1 MGVEGMTITER
12 SRKQVESISNEEA
25 VGKTSSCS
33 LEVSENVV
41 DPDILKI
48 VAFTVK
54 ESRTVKEISEAMGI
68 PLVKTYSLIDWMEEN
83 GLLVEV
89 GKVRTALHGHAT
101 RYISTVKSGSIE
113 LQNNRLIIKCV
124 HKDGS
129 TKVCD
134 TYLISN
140 GAKE

>member
-1 MGVEGMTITER
+1 MKR
-12 SRKQVESISNEEA
+12 HVESTSNEDA

-33 LEVSENVV
+33 LEVSESVV
-41 DPDILKI
+41 DPDLLKI

-54 ESRTVKEISEAMGI
+54 ESHTVKEISEAMGI
-68 PLVKTYSLIDWMEEN
+68 PIAKAYSLIDWMEEH

-101 RYISTVKSGSIE
+101 RYLSTVDSGSIVLE
-113 LQNNRLIIKCV
+113 NNRLVIKCH
-124 HKDGS
+124 HKDGG
-129 TKVCD
+129 TKVYD

-140 GAKE
+140 EKKE

>member
-1 MGVEGMTITER
+1 M
-12 SRKQVESISNEEA
+12 
-25 VGKTSSCS
+25 
-33 LEVSENVV
+33 EVSENVV

-54 ESRTVKEISEAMGI
+54 ESRTVKEISEALGI
-68 PLVKTYSLIDWMEEN
+68 PLAKAYSLVDWMEVH

-113 LQNNRLIIKCV
+113 LENNRLVIKCV

-129 TKVCD
+129 TKVSD
-134 TYLISN
+134 TYLISHSS
-140 GAKE
+140 K